1 MDWKE
6 RITQEKSL
14 LQVYWKARRVATARF
29 NARFSWGVFLVICAA
44 LLANAYYGMP
54 VAPYHALIEGVRII
68 ADLGFAFT
76 TAILGFLVAGFAIFA
91 SITKPEVFVLLA
103 KLEHK
108 KGDISRLQFI
118 FFNFLLVF
126 IHYLAFLAV
135 SVVLK
140 LTLFSDGPLSG
151 ALRLV
156 LDHDPNYIIYS
167 ASIAYAAL
175 VGWFVFLLMLLKS
188 FIWNMYQAVLVT
200 ITTAALLEEIDNGQ
214 DGSKNTDQHEP
225 R

>member
-29 NARFSWGVFLVICAA
+29 NARFSCGVFLMIFAA

-68 ADLGFAFT
+68 SDLGFAFT

-103 KLEHK
+103 QLE
-108 KGDISRLQFI
+108 
-118 FFNFLLVF
+118 
-126 IHYLAFLAV
+126 
-135 SVVLK
+135 
-140 LTLFSDGPLSG
+140 
-151 ALRLV
+151 
-156 LDHDPNYIIYS
+156 
-167 ASIAYAAL
+167 
-175 VGWFVFLLMLLKS
+175 
-188 FIWNMYQAVLVT
+188 
-200 ITTAALLEEIDNGQ
+200 
-214 DGSKNTDQHEP
+214 
-225 R
+225 